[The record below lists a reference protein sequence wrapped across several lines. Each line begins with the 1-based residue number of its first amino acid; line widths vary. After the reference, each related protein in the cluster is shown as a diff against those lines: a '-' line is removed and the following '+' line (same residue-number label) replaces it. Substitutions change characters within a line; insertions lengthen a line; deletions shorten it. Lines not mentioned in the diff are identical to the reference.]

1 MTAYLIDTDV
11 LIDNLRGAQAFALPD
26 GSTGAYSVLT
36 RAELYS
42 GRRAVEQPVE
52 ALLSQ
57 LEEIGLDPATANRAG
72 LIRRTPGVALADAI
86 IAATAIEAGKRADH
100 PEPQA
105 LRPDR
110 RPGGRRTLTTQGRAT
125 Q

>member
-1 MTAYLIDTDV
+1 MH
-11 LIDNLRGAQAFALPD
+11 
-26 GSTGAYSVLT
+26 
-36 RAELYS
+36 S

-86 IAATAIEAGKRADH
+86 IAATAIEAGRELITRNRKH
-100 PEPQA
+100 F
-105 LRPDR
+105 DR
-110 RPGGRRTLTTQGRAT
+110 IDDLVVAEL
-125 Q
+125 